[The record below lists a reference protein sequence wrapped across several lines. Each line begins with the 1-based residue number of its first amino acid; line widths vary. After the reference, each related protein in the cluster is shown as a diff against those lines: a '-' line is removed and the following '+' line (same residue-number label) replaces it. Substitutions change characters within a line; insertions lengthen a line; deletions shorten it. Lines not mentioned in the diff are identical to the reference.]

1 MVETKTR
8 ILGIAPYEGMQSV
21 MERAAQAYPDV
32 QLDIYT
38 GDLEDGVSIVKRM
51 PLNSYDCI
59 ISRGGTAT
67 LIRQVTDLP
76 VVEIRLS
83 VYDVLSAMK
92 LAENYSDLYAIVGFP
107 SITEPAHTLC
117 DLLGYDLD
125 ILTVHS
131 REEVPMILEKL
142 KEEGYRMVVCDMVAH
157 TVARQLGLD
166 AFLITSG
173 VEGLYMAIDQAVTI
187 STWLGRLRQENT
199 FLRSITLD
207 QNGRVVVL
215 EMDGTIFYSSP
226 TELPPG
232 MAKALRGHLAEVPA
246 SGSMKFYHTERD
258 QLYRITGQTLHMNG
272 KRYCLFYCV
281 PSRIPLHS
289 HWRKGV
295 RSMNKGECEYL
306 FTNSFYSISGAM
318 GALGNEIRTVASVRQ
333 PVMIIGETGTGKEQI
348 ARYLY
353 LQGPLVNNPFVL
365 VNCELMNDRSWE
377 SLFNHD
383 NSPLNAIDTTIY
395 FQNFELIPEGRLPE
409 LLAAIQETGLSR
421 RVRLIFSCVCREGD
435 GLPERIRCF
444 ISRLGCLTLHLPSL
458 RSRSDEIP
466 SLASLYLSS
475 LKLELGKQISGF
487 EPRAMEML
495 CQYDWPNNY
504 TQFKHILQTLATMTD
519 STYIRS
525 SAVAELLT
533 KERSRHRRSVPAA
546 AAVNTD
552 CTLDE
557 MIREVIQQAVA
568 SNNGNRA
575 AAARQLGISRTTL
588 WRYLSRKEGGEGE
601 S

>member
-173 VEGLYMAIDQAVTI
+173 WKDF
-187 STWLGRLRQENT
+187 TWPLIRQ
-199 FLRSITLD
+199 
-207 QNGRVVVL
+207 
-215 EMDGTIFYSSP
+215 SP
-226 TELPPG
+226 SVHGWAGFARRTHFCAALP
-232 MAKALRGHLAEVPA
+232 
-246 SGSMKFYHTERD
+246 
-258 QLYRITGQTLHMNG
+258 
-272 KRYCLFYCV
+272 
-281 PSRIPLHS
+281 
-289 HWRKGV
+289 W
-295 RSMNKGECEYL
+295 
-306 FTNSFYSISGAM
+306 
-318 GALGNEIRTVASVRQ
+318 IRTA
-333 PVMIIGETGTGKEQI
+333 G
-348 ARYLY
+348 
-353 LQGPLVNNPFVL
+353 
-365 VNCELMNDRSWE
+365 
-377 SLFNHD
+377 
-383 NSPLNAIDTTIY
+383 
-395 FQNFELIPEGRLPE
+395 
-409 LLAAIQETGLSR
+409 
-421 RVRLIFSCVCREGD
+421 
-435 GLPERIRCF
+435 
-444 ISRLGCLTLHLPSL
+444 
-458 RSRSDEIP
+458 
-466 SLASLYLSS
+466 
-475 LKLELGKQISGF
+475 
-487 EPRAMEML
+487 
-495 CQYDWPNNY
+495 
-504 TQFKHILQTLATMTD
+504 
-519 STYIRS
+519 
-525 SAVAELLT
+525 
-533 KERSRHRRSVPAA
+533 
-546 AAVNTD
+546 
-552 CTLDE
+552 
-557 MIREVIQQAVA
+557 
-568 SNNGNRA
+568 
-575 AAARQLGISRTTL
+575 
-588 WRYLSRKEGGEGE
+588 
-601 S
+601 